1 MRILIVGV
9 ACIGKSTI
17 GKLLAEI
24 MEYNFYDFDI
34 EVEERMNEHI
44 SSIKKRTLAFIN
56 EKGYRDEGKQ
66 ILDDILSKNQDK
78 IVIAMPPG
86 GLFQSYTAII
96 NKHSNV
102 LTIAL
107 KDKAE
112 NILERLIFYDDESKP
127 IYNVLNK
134 KNKLL
139 YLSEIKKD
147 IEYFSRTYRKA
158 KLHFNIDGM
167 TANEAAHA
175 LLKKIQQHMD

>member
-1 MRILIVGV
+1 MRILLVGV
-9 ACIGKSTI
+9 ACIGKSTV
-17 GKLLAEI
+17 GKLLAEM
-24 MEYNFYDFDI
+24 MEYKFFDFDL

-56 EKGYRDEGKQ
+56 EKGYRDEVKH
-66 ILDDILSKNQDK
+66 ILADILSKNPDK

-96 NKHSNV
+96 NKHPDV

-112 NILERLIFYDDESKP
+112 NILERLTFYDDETKP

-134 KNKLL
+134 KNRPL

-158 KLHFNIDGM
+158 KLHFNVDGM

-175 LLKKIQQHMD
+175 LLKQIKQPKD